1 MKSIKLAA
9 ALATTLALTLITGS
23 VFAQEPATPN
33 VEKRQDRQQKRIA
46 KGVESG
52 ALTAKEASN
61 LEKREAK
68 IEGDK
73 QAAKA
78 DGVVTPAERA
88 KLEHEENRASKKIRN
103 KKHNASAVTTT
114 N

>member
-52 ALTAKEASN
+52 ALTD
-61 LEKREAK
+61 R
-68 IEGDK
+68 G
-73 QAAKA
+73 
-78 DGVVTPAERA
+78 
-88 KLEHEENRASKKIRN
+88 
-103 KKHNASAVTTT
+103 
-114 N
+114 